1 MSCDY
6 VTRASSNQGIVQ
18 TAGLIEDIQ
27 PNPANCWSLG
37 LIQMDF
43 FWRKRPWYASQYMRM
58 IKLNRQ
64 ITPNA
69 HMFLTAALN
78 KLKEDL
84 VNVLVRN
91 VESKFLSSTICL
103 PLAPDGNPDFYF
115 MNKFIS
121 DLRVKELSLINRYLD
136 DEGLSNPVLTEKE
149 REALLILKTV
159 TWEDF
164 KMEDIFEKV
173 KTNKLPFKAK
183 DLPKEPTGSFVLPC
197 LTSSFLNQG
206 LNYYSP
212 VEESTVLCNVISI
225 PSNSDVYRSYYQSRN
240 FTVLSDAYA
249 IKTKEEGITGN
260 AQLFAVAAINKF
272 TNVDLYSHKQK
283 LGGWNKVKEMKVKLP
298 VDTDRCVDWNLM
310 DNVVSAL
317 KKQQILSVVECVQDE
332 LS

>member
-1 MSCDY
+1 
-6 VTRASSNQGIVQ
+6 
-18 TAGLIEDIQ
+18 
-27 PNPANCWSLG
+27 
-37 LIQMDF
+37 
-43 FWRKRPWYASQYMRM
+43 
-58 IKLNRQ
+58 
-64 ITPNA
+64 
-69 HMFLTAALN
+69 
-78 KLKEDL
+78 
-84 VNVLVRN
+84 
-91 VESKFLSSTICL
+91 
-103 PLAPDGNPDFYF
+103 